1 MMEKSQKIV
10 FLQALI
16 VTFLIFNL
24 GIFLGFKLEE
34 NRINKVNTFYLES
47 EMDLLDQRIQ
57 REIFDITT
65 INCDKAIEAN
75 IDFADKI
82 FAEAKII
89 SRYESASRLSNELEF
104 QHKRFDLLRT
114 LFWINSIR
122 IKRDCNAD
130 YDNLVYLYKLNDLS
144 LEDKAKQS
152 VFSNVLTGVKEK
164 YGSKIMLI
172 PIAADTGIPS
182 IELLLDAYNVTELP
196 VILINEE
203 IQLNDLD
210 EVKELEKY
218 LE

>member
-1 MMEKSQKIV
+1 M
-10 FLQALI
+10 
-16 VTFLIFNL
+16 
-24 GIFLGFKLEE
+24 
-34 NRINKVNTFYLES
+34 
-47 EMDLLDQRIQ
+47 
-57 REIFDITT
+57 
-65 INCDKAIEAN
+65 
-75 IDFADKI
+75 
-82 FAEAKII
+82 
-89 SRYESASRLSNELEF
+89 
-104 QHKRFDLLRT
+104 
-114 LFWINSIR
+114 
-122 IKRDCNAD
+122 
-130 YDNLVYLYKLNDLS
+130 VYLYKLNDLS

-152 VFSNVLTGVKEK
+152 VFSNVLTDVKEK